1 MPSPKE
7 NRSRGWCYTLNN
19 YTQEEFDELTRVE
32 CRYHVLGKEVGDK
45 GTAHIQ
51 GYIYFKNYV
60 TFFKVKKLLG
70 DRCHI
75 ERQKGSTQQASVYCK
90 KDGNFQEIGVLPR
103 KNLTKKQ
110 RAERNELLLS
120 ANLNQLVKDGEISLS
135 HVKQIKSARLILAQE
150 HEDYEH
156 SSTRGTW
163 YYGPPGVGKSRR
175 ARLENPGAF
184 IKSQNKWWDGYQG
197 QKAVILDDLD
207 GDYLSHYLK
216 IWGDRYACSGEV
228 KGGTVRLQHEKI
240 VVTSNYS
247 PDVLFEAKGPELVRA
262 IRRRFNVVHMYKPYI
277 FS

>member
-45 GTAHIQ
+45 GTPHIQ

-70 DRCHI
+70 SRCHI
-75 ERQKGSTQQASVYCK
+75 ERQKGTTTQASEYCMK
-90 KDGNFQEIGVLPR
+90 EGNFQEIGILPR
-103 KNLTKKQ
+103 KNLTKKE
-110 RAERNELLLS
+110 RAVRNKLLMS
-120 ANLNQLVKDGEISLS
+120 APLNQLVSDGELSLS
-135 HVKQIKSARLILAQE
+135 HVGQIRSARLILAQE
-150 HEDYEH
+150 AEDYEH

-175 ARLENPGAF
+175 ARLENPGAY
-184 IKSQNKWWDGYQG
+184 IKPQSKWWDGYTG

-207 GDYLSHYLK
+207 GTYLGHYLK
-216 IWGDRYACSGEV
+216 IWSDRYACTGEV
-228 KGGTVRLQHEKI
+228 KGGTVKLQHEKI

-247 PDVLFEAKGPELVRA
+247 PDTLFEANPELVKA
-262 IRRRFNVVHMYKPYI
+262 IRRRFHVVHMYTPYI